1 MGFAV
6 VIAGGDVPESRLLDG
21 LADAELVVAA
31 DAGVR
36 TARTHGLPIH
46 IVVGDLDSA
55 SEGDLAWARAEGAEI
70 FEYPSD
76 KDETDLEL
84 ALGHADADV
93 DLIVVVGITGG
104 RLDHEL
110 GNWAAVCA
118 PRQAWVEA
126 RTSSGSATIM
136 HGNAHQRLEL
146 EGVNG
151 EVVSL
156 VPQLGPVH
164 GVTTTGLR
172 WPLHEAT
179 LLPHRAQGIS
189 NEFDGTSA
197 VVEIANGVLMV
208 VRPHPPVVTAR

>member
-1 MGFAV
+1 M

-21 LADAELVVAA
+21 LSEAEIVVAA

-46 IVVGDLDSA
+46 AVVGDLDSA

-70 FEYPSD
+70 FEYPAD

-84 ALGHADADV
+84 ALGHADSGV
-93 DLIVVVGITGG
+93 DQIVVVGISGG

-118 PRQAWVEA
+118 PRTASVEA
-126 RTSSGSATIM
+126 RTESGSATIM
-136 HGNAHQRLEL
+136 HSEVHGRLVL
-146 EGVNG
+146 KGKDG

-156 VPQLGPVH
+156 VPQLGPVR
-164 GVTTTGLR
+164 GITTTGLR
-172 WPLHEAT
+172 WPLVEAT
-179 LLPHRAQGIS
+179 LLPHRAQGVS
-189 NEFDGTSA
+189 NEFDGPSA
-197 VVEIANGVLMV
+197 EVEINEGVLMV
-208 VRPHPPVVTAR
+208 VRPFPPVINAR